1 MPLLAPSAAAAPH
14 LEQVAKVVAAV
25 EGDPADVVVQHDAA
39 AHQQLAKVLHVNAAR
54 LILQE
59 QQQQQHH
66 GTQEN
71 GGVSSKAQQLLVRQ
85 RRLKRC
91 MRQICQPIWT
101 A

>member
-1 MPLLAPSAAAAPH
+1 
-14 LEQVAKVVAAV
+14 V

-54 LILQE
+54 LILR
-59 QQQQQHH
+59 QQHQQQHH

-71 GGVSSKAQQLLVRQ
+71 GGVSGKAWQLLVLRA
-85 RRLKRC
+85 RHLKRR
-91 MRQICQPIWT
+91 MRQICQLIWT